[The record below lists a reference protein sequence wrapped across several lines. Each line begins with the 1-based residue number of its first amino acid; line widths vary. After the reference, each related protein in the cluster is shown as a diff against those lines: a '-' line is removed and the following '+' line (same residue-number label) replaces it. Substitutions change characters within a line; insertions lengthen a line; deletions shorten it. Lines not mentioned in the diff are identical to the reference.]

1 MSLRK
6 IDLNLFR
13 VFDAVM
19 QHRSV
24 SAASRDL
31 RITPSAVSHALARLR
46 QTLEDD
52 LFVSGETGME
62 PTPRAIQLA
71 SGIRNGLDNFEAAV
85 GAPIFDPSRA
95 VRTFRLAATDYASIV
110 LLPALVARL
119 TEAAPQIDLRVLP
132 AGRVDV
138 IRQLDEG
145 RIDFVF
151 GWFKDIPD
159 RLRQITILEDSEILV
174 VRTGHPLTEGPVT
187 KERLAEFPH
196 IVVELTGSEGQAVD
210 GFYDERG
217 AVRRVWIER
226 LLLEMSEGDD
236 GLIGRVAVSV
246 PHYLAAPPL
255 LLASDMVVTLPRRL
269 ARHVVEQAPLT
280 MLEPPGQ
287 LLIGTLD
294 AVWHQRSDQ
303 DAGSRWFIEQVSQLD
318 IGPASCG

>member
-6 IDLNLFR
+6 VDLNLFR

-46 QTLEDD
+46 QTLGDD
-52 LFVSGETGME
+52 LFVSGEVGME
-62 PTPRAIQLA
+62 PTPRALQLA

-85 GAPIFDPSRA
+85 GAPTFDPSRA

-110 LLPALVARL
+110 LLPALVAHL
-119 TEAAPQIDLRVLP
+119 AKTAPQVDLRVLP
-132 AGRVDV
+132 AGRIDV

-159 RLRQITILEDSEILV
+159 RLRQKTILEDSEILL
-174 VRTGHPLTEGPVT
+174 VRTGHPLTDGPVT
-187 KERLAEFPH
+187 MERLAVFPH

-210 GFYDERG
+210 GFHDERG
-217 AVRRVWIER
+217 ALRRVWIER
-226 LLLEMSEGDD
+226 LLLEMSEGAD
-236 GLIGRVAVSV
+236 GLIGRIAVSV

-269 ARHVVEQAPLT
+269 AHHVVKQSALT

-287 LLIGTLD
+287 LLVGTLD

-303 DAGSRWFIEQVSQLD
+303 DDGSRWFIEQVSQLD
-318 IGPASCG
+318 FGSAP